1 VVTGGENVAS
11 SEVESVLM
19 RHPSVAMAAVIGRP
33 DARWGEAVHAIIVP
47 ANGHVPDRAVLLA
60 HCREAIA
67 GYKCPKSFE
76 FRDVLPLSAIGKV
89 RKDLLRAEV
98 RAREPGHDRA

>member
-1 VVTGGENVAS
+1 MVVTGGENVAS

-19 RHPSVAMAAVIGRP
+19 RHPAVAMVAVIGRP
-33 DARWGEAVHAIIVP
+33 DPRWGEAVHAIIVP
-47 ANGHVPDRAVLLA
+47 AAGSSVDEAELLA

-76 FRDVLPLSAIGKV
+76 FREALPLSAIGKV
-89 RKDLLRAEV
+89 RKDLLRAEQRV
-98 RAREPGHDRA
+98 PKAVG